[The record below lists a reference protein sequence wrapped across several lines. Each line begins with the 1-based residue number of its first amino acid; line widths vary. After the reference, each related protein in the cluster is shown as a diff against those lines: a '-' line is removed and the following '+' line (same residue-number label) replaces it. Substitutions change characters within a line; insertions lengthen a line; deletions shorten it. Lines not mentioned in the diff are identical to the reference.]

1 MSSDHGNPGAT
12 VWVAAGAAVGVAH
25 ALPALAKPVPGVGA
39 VLGIGAGTASG
50 AGVALTFDDGPHPEG
65 TPAVLETLRAW
76 NAPATFFLV
85 GEQVAR
91 APGLAAEV
99 AAAGHDIALHCDR
112 HRNQLRLTPWQVR
125 DDLDRALERIVSA
138 TGIEPALHR
147 APYGVYSL
155 SGLWLA
161 RQRGLRPLLWTHWGR
176 DWSSGATPDSIA
188 RLATAGLRAGS
199 VLLLHD
205 ADTYSSPGSW
215 RRTAAALPRVLE
227 GIEAAGLELTDP

>member
-1 MSSDHGNPGAT
+1 
-12 VWVAAGAAVGVAH
+12 
-25 ALPALAKPVPGVGA
+25 
-39 VLGIGAGTASG
+39 
-50 AGVALTFDDGPHPEG
+50 VALTFDDGPHPEG
-65 TPAVLETLRAW
+65 TTAVLETLRSW

-91 APGLAAEV
+91 APALAAEV
-99 AAAGHDIALHCDR
+99 AAAGHGIAVHCDR
-112 HRNQLRLTPWQVR
+112 HRNMLRLTPGQVR

-155 SGLWLA
+155 AGLWLA

-176 DWSSGATPDSIA
+176 DWSSRATPDSITEQ
-188 RLATAGLRAGS
+188 ATVALRPGS

-227 GIEAAGLELTDP
+227 AIEAAGLEFADP